1 MRSIS
6 KARTINKL
14 FSYANGILLPAKRKA
29 CRNSTT
35 GFTLIEL
42 IVVLGVFG
50 VLLGLVTVNLLRAQ
64 HQPTLSASVD
74 TLIADLKSQQA
85 KAMSGAGAISHGVY
99 VGEGEY
105 VLFSGSVYNANDPA
119 NAQVLLDANVIV
131 SSVTFPNASIVF
143 AAGSGDIVNFDA
155 AYRMVT
161 LRNTQS
167 SEEKAIQMN
176 RYGVVSAVN

>member
-1 MRSIS
+1 
-6 KARTINKL
+6 
-14 FSYANGILLPAKRKA
+14 
-29 CRNSTT
+29 
-35 GFTLIEL
+35 
-42 IVVLGVFG
+42 
-50 VLLGLVTVNLLRAQ
+50 
-64 HQPTLSASVD
+64 
-74 TLIADLKSQQA
+74 
-85 KAMSGAGAISHGVY
+85 MSGVAAISHGVY

-105 VLFSGSVYNANDPA
+105 VLFAGSVYNANDPV

-155 AYRMVT
+155 AYSMVT
-161 LRNTQS
+161 LRNIQS